1 MGKYLIAHDLGTS
14 GNKASLFSTS
24 GQLIDS
30 CTIPYEVHFLTEL
43 CRAESGRLVECGGRS
58 NKKNNGRN

>member
-30 CTIPYEVHFLTEL
+30 CTIPYEVHFSDGTVQS
-43 CRAESGRLVECGGRS
+43 RIRKIGGMRWA
-58 NKKNNGRN
+58 KQQEK